1 VSPSIRYGFP
11 ACYKLKLL
19 GLVLVFLFYLSLL
32 LLQNKLE
39 RLFTTNFSL
48 KFENEIGNLK

>member
-1 VSPSIRYGFP
+1 VSPSIRYEFP

-19 GLVLVFLFYLSLL
+19 GLVLAFLFYLSLL